1 MCFGK
6 RGAEF
11 TIADLPNPAGEPML
25 RSMTAFAS
33 AESDTGHGTLSIEL
47 RSVNHR
53 YLELGLRLPE
63 EVRSLEPIVRERIA
77 ARLSRG
83 KVDLGLRYK
92 PAAPDAAGISLDE
105 ALITRLSETA
115 QAMAA
120 RFPQLNVDFV
130 SLLGWPGVMLD
141 QQTDQESLRTA
152 ALAVVDSAL
161 SEMVAAREREGAR
174 LGGFLR
180 ERIDAIEKIVADVR
194 AHLPEVREALRARFD
209 ARLAELKQPLEPGR
223 IEQEVVLQLQRMDVD
238 EELDR
243 LTAHVAEAR
252 HTLGMKEA
260 VGRRLDFLMQE
271 FNREANT
278 LGSKSADPR
287 TTRAA
292 VELKVLIEQMREQ
305 VQNLE

>member
-1 MCFGK
+1 
-6 RGAEF
+6 
-11 TIADLPNPAGEPML
+11 ML

-33 AESDTGHGTLSIEL
+33 AESDFAQGTLSIEI

-63 EVRSLEPIVRERIA
+63 ELRSLEPQVRERVA

-92 PAAPDAAGISLDE
+92 PAAASASAISLDD
-105 ALITRLSETA
+105 ALVARLAETA
-115 QAMAA
+115 QSLAA

-130 SLLGWPGVMLD
+130 SLLGWPGVILERD
-141 QQTDQESLRTA
+141 ADLESLRTA
-152 ALAVVDSAL
+152 ALAVLDDAL
-161 SEMVAAREREGAR
+161 GQMVAAREREGAR

-180 ERIDAIEKIVADVR
+180 ERMESIEAIVADVR
-194 AHLPEVREALRARFD
+194 GHLPDVRAALRARFD

-223 IEQEVVLQLQRMDVD
+223 IEQEIVLQLQRIDVD

-243 LTAHVAEAR
+243 LTAHLAEAR
-252 HTLGMKEA
+252 RTLGLKEA

-278 LGSKSADPR
+278 LGSKAADPR
-287 TTRAA
+287 TTKAA

>member
-1 MCFGK
+1 M
-6 RGAEF
+6 
-11 TIADLPNPAGEPML
+11 I

-33 AESDTGHGTLSIEL
+33 VECETEQGGLAMEL

-63 EVRSLEPIVRERIA
+63 ELRSLEPQIRERVG

-83 KVDLGLRYK
+83 KVDLTLRNK
-92 PAAPDAAGISLDE
+92 SAIKSSELLLDE
-105 ALITRLSETA
+105 NVVTRL
-115 QAMAA
+115 AA
-120 RFPQLNVDFV
+120 AAAALAPRFGRLDVDFL
-130 SLLGWPGVMLD
+130 SLLAWPGV
-141 QQTDQESLRTA
+141 
-152 ALAVVDSAL
+152 L
-161 SEMVAAREREGAR
+161 SERAVETETLQGNVLDLLDCALDDMIATREREGER
-174 LGGFLR
+174 LAGFLS
-180 ERIDAIEKIVADVR
+180 ERLDAIERLVADVR
-194 AHLPEVREALRARFD
+194 AHLPEVRAALRARLD
-209 ARLAELKQPLEPGR
+209 ARLAEIKQPAEPGR
-223 IEQEVVLQLQRMDVD
+223 IEQEIVMQLSRMDVD

-243 LTAHVAEAR
+243 LSAHIAEAR
-252 HTLGMKEA
+252 RIFSLREA

-287 TTRAA
+287 TTSAA

>member
-1 MCFGK
+1 
-6 RGAEF
+6 
-11 TIADLPNPAGEPML
+11 ML

-33 AESDTGHGTLSIEL
+33 AEADTGHGTLSIEL

-63 EVRSLEPIVRERIA
+63 ELRSLEAAFRERVA
-77 ARLSRG
+77 AKLSRG
-83 KVDLGLRYK
+83 KVDLGVRYK
-92 PAAPDAAGISLDE
+92 AAVADASAITVDE
-105 ALITRLSETA
+105 ALVTRLADTA
-115 QAMAA
+115 QALAA
-120 RFPQLNVDFV
+120 KFPQFNVDFT
-130 SLLGWPGVMLD
+130 SLLNWPGVMLD
-141 QQTDQESLRTA
+141 RETDQDSLREA
-152 ALAVVDSAL
+152 ALGVLDAAL
-161 SEMVAAREREGAR
+161 TDMVATRAREGER
-174 LGGFLR
+174 LGGFMR
-180 ERIDAIEKIVADVR
+180 ERLDGIERLVAQVR
-194 AHLPEVREALRARFD
+194 AHLPEVRAALRARFD
-209 ARLAELKQPLEPGR
+209 TRLAELKQPLEPGR
-223 IEQEVVLQLQRMDVD
+223 VEQEVVLQVQRMDVD

-252 HTLGMKEA
+252 RIFGLSEA

-287 TTRAA
+287 TTNAA